1 MEVIRELM
9 KKPRQTES
17 LAILVFVFAVLYTV
31 YRGTAYTILL
41 GLGFTLIILGALP
54 RQVALAFLVG
64 ASAIL
69 LVQTHM
75 PVEGFA
81 TKEDEDEEGFASKHE
96 DEDELEGFAS
106 KKDDE
111 DELEGFASKKD
122 DEDELEGFASKKD
135 DEDELEGF
143 ASKKDDEDEVE
154 GFASKKDDEDE
165 LEGFA
170 SKKDDEDEEGFVAKK
185 KKVVVPDHTD
195 RKEPLEL
202 GKGYKLPNENDDKGY
217 HLDSGTTFLNAYK
230 ALKPDQ
236 IAAMT
241 KDTQE
246 LLATQKA
253 LVGMLDSF
261 GPLMKDMNKITGFF
275 GPNQ

>member
-31 YRGTAYTILL
+31 YRGTAHTILL

-69 LVQTHM
+69 LVQTNM
-75 PVEGFA
+75 PVEGFES
-81 TKEDEDEEGFASKHE
+81 KEEDEEEEVEGFASNE
-96 DEDELEGFAS
+96 DEEEEVEGFAS
-106 KKDDE
+106 NE
-111 DELEGFASKKD
+111 DEE
-122 DEDELEGFASKKD
+122 E
-135 DEDELEGF
+135 
-143 ASKKDDEDEVE
+143 EVE
-154 GFASKKDDEDE
+154 GFASKEE
-165 LEGFA
+165 NEEEEEGFA
-170 SKKDDEDEEGFVAKK
+170 AKKK

-202 GKGYKLPNENDDKGY
+202 GKGYKMPNENDDKGY

>member
-1 MEVIRELM
+1 MDLL

-17 LAILVFVFAVLYTV
+17 LSILLFVFAVLYTV
-31 YRGTAYTILL
+31 YRGSVHTILL
-41 GLGFTLIILGALP
+41 GIGFTLIVLGALP

-64 ASAIL
+64 ASVIL
-69 LVQTHM
+69 LVQSSGRI
-75 PVEGFA
+75 EGFA
-81 TKEDEDEEGFASKHE
+81 NSDKEEETEEREETEEKPEVPEAFKN
-96 DEDELEGFAS
+96 S
-106 KKDDE
+106 KKKP
-111 DELEGFASKKD
+111 L
-122 DEDELEGFASKKD
+122 
-135 DEDELEGF
+135 
-143 ASKKDDEDEVE
+143 
-154 GFASKKDDEDE
+154 
-165 LEGFA
+165 
-170 SKKDDEDEEGFVAKK
+170 
-185 KKVVVPDHTD
+185 VPDHAD
-195 RKEPLEL
+195 RMEPLEL

-241 KDTQE
+241 RDTQE

>member
-143 ASKKDDEDEVE
+143 ASKKDDEDE
-154 GFASKKDDEDE
+154 
-165 LEGFA
+165 
-170 SKKDDEDEEGFVAKK
+170 EGFVAKK